1 MPAGLLMAI
10 AICLEVMGTVCMK
23 LSNGFS
29 EIVPSI
35 LMLVFY
41 GLGFMAFVAC
51 IARIQI
57 SIAYALWTAIGM
69 VAISII
75 DIAFFDAHLSTT
87 KIIAFILISLGVVG
101 LTFEPQPKVSHDSS
115 N

>member
-1 MPAGLLMAI
+1 MPAGLLMSI
-10 AICLEVMGTVCMK
+10 AICLEVLGTVCMK
-23 LSNGFS
+23 LSDGFS
-29 EIVPSI
+29 EVIPSI

-69 VAISII
+69 VAISLI
-75 DIAFFDAHLSTT
+75 DIVFFDAHLSGT
-87 KIIAFILISLGVVG
+87 KITAFVLISLGVIG
-101 LTFEPQPKVSHDSS
+101 LTLEPQPKVSHDRSH
-115 N
+115 

>member
-1 MPAGLLMAI
+1 MPAGLLMSI
-10 AICLEVMGTVCMK
+10 AICFEVLGTVCMK
-23 LSNGFS
+23 LSDGFS
-29 EIVPSI
+29 AILPSV

-41 GLGFMAFVAC
+41 GLGFVAFVAC
-51 IARIQI
+51 IARVQI

-75 DIAFFDAHLSTT
+75 DILFFDAHLSSL

-101 LTFEPQPKVSHDSS
+101 LTFEPAPKDSHDTTH
-115 N
+115 

>member
-1 MPAGLLMAI
+1 MPAGLLMSI
-10 AICLEVMGTVCMK
+10 AICFEVLGTVCMK
-23 LSNGFS
+23 LSEGFS
-29 EIVPSI
+29 AIIPSI

-69 VAISII
+69 VAISLI
-75 DIAFFDAHLSTT
+75 DIAFFDAHLSGT
-87 KIIAFILISLGVVG
+87 KILAFILISLGVVG
-101 LTFEPQPKVSHDSS
+101 LTLEPQPKVSHD
-115 N
+115 